1 MAAHPPLIRLVHAW
15 RILIQVVLD
24 DLRERQQKATIYCPL
39 VNRFIQQNI
48 KYADAI
54 DPSHPGIWA
63 ALPAAGAGPTG

>member
-1 MAAHPPLIRLVHAW
+1 M
-15 RILIQVVLD
+15 VLD